1 MRTDDLDHVLL
12 AQADVYDPDLLE
24 DRRFYQNRLDLS
36 PHSCWVARDA
46 AHEMLGYLI
55 SYPWKGALPPSL
67 GAALPALPERPDQWF
82 IHDCAVLRH
91 AQGRGVAAAL
101 LQAGRRYAWKAG
113 LRRCSLVSLGSA
125 VGYWERQGYKPV
137 QGVAPDVLARKLK
150 QYGEQA
156 CFMDIAVQAPA

>member
-1 MRTDDLDHVLL
+1 MRPDDVDHVLM
-12 AQADVYDPDLLE
+12 AQADVYDADLLE
-24 DRRFYQNRLDLS
+24 DRHFYQNRLDLS

-46 AHEMLGYLI
+46 GHDLLGYLI
-55 SYPWKGALPPSL
+55 SYPWAGVLPPSL
-67 GAALPALPERPDQWF
+67 GDALPALPTRPDQWF
-82 IHDCAVLRH
+82 IHDCAVLRR

-113 LRRCSLVSLGSA
+113 LRRCSLVSLGPA
-125 VGYWERQGYKPV
+125 VSFWKRQGYQPV
-137 QGVAPDVLARKLK
+137 QGVAPDRLARKLA